1 MRVVIAGCGRV
12 GSHLAARLADDGHD
26 VVVIDNRQ
34 DALDTLGKGFNG
46 VALRGEAYDVT
57 VLQTAELSDAA
68 VFVAVTDSD
77 NANLMAV
84 EVAKRVFSV
93 PRAIARLFDPGR
105 ERAYRATGVQFV
117 TGTSLM
123 ANVFYEQ
130 IVGEEFAY
138 HVSFADGDVE
148 IVEFTL
154 TDTIPEL
161 RVGDLE
167 IRNRLRIAAVRRGDE
182 TYIPGARFALEP
194 GDLVVAAAREG
205 VRSRIDHYLETYGRR
220 R

>member
-1 MRVVIAGCGRV
+1 MHVVIAGCGRV
-12 GSHLAARLADDGHD
+12 GSHLATRLADDGHD

-34 DALDTLGKGFNG
+34 EALDSLGKGFNG
-46 VALRGEAYDVT
+46 VALRGEAYDVG
-57 VLQTAELSDAA
+57 LLRIAELEDAE

-84 EVAKRVFSV
+84 EVATRVFSV

-117 TGTSLM
+117 TGTLLM

-138 HVSFADGDVE
+138 HVTFSDGDVE

-154 TDTIPEL
+154 ADTATDVRVGELEVRHRL
-161 RVGDLE
+161 RV
-167 IRNRLRIAAVRRGDE
+167 AAVRRGDE
-182 TYIPGARFALEP
+182 TYIPGNRFELQP
-194 GDLVVAAAREG
+194 GDLVVAAARDG
-205 VRSRIDHYLETYGRR
+205 VRSRIDHYLASYGGRG
-220 R
+220 